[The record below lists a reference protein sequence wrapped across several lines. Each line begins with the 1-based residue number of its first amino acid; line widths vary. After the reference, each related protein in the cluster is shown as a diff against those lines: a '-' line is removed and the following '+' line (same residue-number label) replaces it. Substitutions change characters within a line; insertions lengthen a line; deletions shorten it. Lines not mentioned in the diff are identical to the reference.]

1 MEKWDPKKLLE
12 VSGGYWASFA
22 LHAGV
27 ELDVFT
33 LLDGESLTR
42 AEVSKELT
50 LSGRGAEAILNA
62 LAAMGLLAKKDGRFQ
77 TAEDAARYLS
87 RSSKEYIGYM
97 IRHHH
102 YISKGWAELPECVR
116 TGVPAR
122 DPGHRRA
129 GERELEAF
137 EMGMFNNAS
146 PIAPKVAEVLPLP
159 EKGSLLD
166 LGGGPGT
173 YAIHFCLRHPGL
185 MATVF
190 DLSQVRPFAEKTIGD
205 FGLGARIA
213 FAEGDFNEDPLP
225 AGFDAVWLSHILHG
239 EGPSAASRLVAK
251 ASASLKD
258 GGVMLIHEFIL
269 DDRGDSPLH
278 PALFSLNMLVGTA
291 EGKSYTGKEIEGFMR
306 DAGISGISLL
316 DSIALPNSRI
326 MAGRKEAP

>member
-12 VSGGYWASFA
+12 VSGAYWASFA

-33 LLDGESLTR
+33 LLEGKSLTKER
-42 AEVSKELT
+42 VSEELKI
-50 LSGRGAEAILNA
+50 SGRGAEALMNA
-62 LAAMGLLAKKDGRFQ
+62 LSAMGLIEKKKGRFS
-77 TAEDAARYLS
+77 AGICAARFLS

-122 DPGHRRA
+122 DPGHRKA
-129 GERELEAF
+129 GDRELEAF

-146 PIAPKVAEVLPLP
+146 LIAPKVADAVPLV
-159 EKGSLLD
+159 ETGSLLD

-173 YAIHFCLRHPGL
+173 YAIHFCLKHPGL
-185 MATVF
+185 RATVF
-190 DLSQVRPFAEKTIGD
+190 DLPQVRSFAEKTIGD
-205 FGLGARIA
+205 FGLEGRIA
-213 FAEGDFNEDPLP
+213 FTEGDFNDDPLP
-225 AGFDAVWLSHILHG
+225 GGFDVVWLSHILHG
-239 EGPSAASRLVAK
+239 EGPAAASRLVRK
-251 ASASLKD
+251 ASSALNN

-269 DDRGDSPLH
+269 DDSGDSPLH
-278 PALFSLNMLVGTA
+278 PALFSLNMLVGTG
-291 EGKSYTGKEIEGFMR
+291 EGRSYTRKEIDGFMR
-306 DAGISGISLL
+306 DAGISEIRLL
-316 DSIALPNSRI
+316 DSITLPNSRI